1 MARLTKTDEFRERL
15 GIEMDHLKA
24 RLAELNASGRKLRLE
39 ARLDFEKGLKALEKT
54 EKDIKVRM
62 AEWTK
67 AGGKAGEEVKKGLQ
81 RAAKDLKKAID
92 DAASRL
98 K

>member
-24 RLAELNASGRKLRLE
+24 RLTELKASGRQLRLE
-39 ARLDFEKGLKALEKT
+39 ARLDFEKGLKALEKA
-54 EKDIKVRM
+54 EKDLKVRM
-62 AEWTK
+62 GEWTK
-67 AGGKAGEEVKKGLQ
+67 AGGKAGEDVKKGLQ
-81 RAAKDLKKAID
+81 RAARDLKKAID
-92 DAASRL
+92 DAASHL